1 MKSKLNFLAKVMVIT
16 LSWQLFVFCLA
27 GMLGGSDILYYIHN
41 YHPLKEILGYCFEN
55 SFVPFLYLYMKV
67 KKGGNNNE
75 SNKKTTPT
83 ATT

>member
-41 YHPLKEILGYCFEN
+41 YHPLKEILGYCFEKRTALKPVFLIKVRS
-55 SFVPFLYLYMKV
+55 SFTLL
-67 KKGGNNNE
+67 
-75 SNKKTTPT
+75 
-83 ATT
+83 